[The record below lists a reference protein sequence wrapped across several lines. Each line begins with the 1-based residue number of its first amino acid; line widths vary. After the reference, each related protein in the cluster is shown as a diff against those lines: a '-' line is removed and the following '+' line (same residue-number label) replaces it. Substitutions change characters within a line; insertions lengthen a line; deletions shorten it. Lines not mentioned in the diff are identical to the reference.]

1 MRRISSWNS
10 TRYLTCSSFLFTIP
24 AMYSYFKYNMIFP
37 PLLLFTSSIISANY
51 WRDAMDDWRR
61 TLDLYFSKLS
71 FSYFI
76 GCSFYYI
83 PLKENIIVSI
93 PNLLLILYCF
103 HKSGT
108 EHKKNTRRWVYYHLG
123 FHTLMTFQLFIIF
136 DYIGKNKLKL
146 TNNILMLNKI

>member
-10 TRYLTCSSFLFTIP
+10 TRYVTGTSFFFTVP

-37 PLLLFTSSIISANY
+37 PLLLCTTSIISANY

-71 FSYFI
+71 FSYFV
-76 GCSFYYI
+76 GCAFYYI
-83 PLKENIIVSI
+83 PFKENIIVGI

-103 HKSGT
+103 HKSDT
-108 EHKKNTRRWVYYHLG
+108 EHKKKSRSWLYYHIG
-123 FHTLMTFQLFIIF
+123 FHSLITFQLFVIF
-136 DYIGKNKLKL
+136 DYIGKNKLTK
-146 TNNILMLNKI
+146 NILMPNKI